1 MAAIALRTSGDIEI
15 DIEQKV
21 IFDTQ
26 AAAVALVPGDV
37 VGYDASGNWTTS
49 GILGT
54 TEAAYRLAYGVVT
67 RKVAIGETVTAVRK
81 GVLDGFNL
89 DGLAY
94 NAFVFLADA
103 GGMADTAGTFATG
116 RVGRV
121 IPGRA
126 QSRGVAADKLLFV
139 DL

>member
-1 MAAIALRTSGDIEI
+1 MAAIALRTSGDISLDVVESNI
-15 DIEQKV
+15 Q
-21 IFDTQ
+21 DTQ
-26 AAAVALVPGDV
+26 SAGVAVVPGDV

-49 GILGT
+49 GVLGT
-54 TEAAYRLAYGVVT
+54 TEAAYKLAYGVIT
-67 RKVAIGETVTAVRK
+67 RKAAVGESVTAVRK
-81 GVLDGFNL
+81 GVIDGLNL
-89 DGLAY
+89 DALAY
-94 NAFVFLADA
+94 NASVFLADA

-126 QSRGVAADKLLFV
+126 NSRGVARDKLLFV

>member
-15 DIEQKV
+15 DIVQSV
-21 IFDTQ
+21 IQDTQ

-37 VGYDASGNWTTS
+37 VGYDANGNFTTA
-49 GILGT
+49 GVLGT
-54 TEAAYRLAYGVVT
+54 TEAAYKLGYGVVT
-67 RKVAIGETVTAVRK
+67 RKVAVGETVTAIRK
-81 GVLDGFNL
+81 GVLDGLNL
-89 DGLAY
+89 DALAY
-94 NAFVFLADA
+94 NASVFLADA
-103 GGMADTAGTFATG
+103 GGLADTAGTFATG